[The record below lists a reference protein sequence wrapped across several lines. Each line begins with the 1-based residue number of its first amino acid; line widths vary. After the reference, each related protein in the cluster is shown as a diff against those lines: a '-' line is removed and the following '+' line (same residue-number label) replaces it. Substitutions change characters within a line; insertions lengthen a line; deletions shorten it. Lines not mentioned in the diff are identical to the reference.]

1 LRLEGFNVLNHP
13 NYSFGLDN
21 NLNLAFNAAGRE
33 TNALFGTA
41 TTKTGHRIMQFVAK
55 FYF

>member
-1 LRLEGFNVLNHP
+1 VEAFDFLNHA

-41 TTKTGHRIMQFVAK
+41 TTKTGHRIMQFVGK